1 MTRKF
6 AFCRDGV
13 ERCST
18 PTKELKAKELCGGP
32 GLGNFFVWRGKY
44 VV

>member
-18 PTKELKAKELCGGP
+18 PTNELNPKELLDCPGP
-32 GLGNFFVWRGKY
+32 GNFFVWRGKY